1 MTRDSGSA
9 GKGRLGALCST
20 TRFGKF
26 VSVGAIGAA
35 FDTAVLVVLVELF
48 GVLEEL
54 AVLVGIEAAV
64 LLMFFLNDN
73 WTFASA
79 GSTGRRSL
87 FRRLIKSHAVR
98 AGGILTQFVTFV
110 VVYRVFFVSV
120 EVYGIEGWLLVAKAS
135 GIGLGLLVN
144 YTFETLFTWAVHA
157 DR

>member
-1 MTRDSGSA
+1 MARDSGSP
-9 GKGRLGALCST
+9 GSSRIGALCST

-26 VSVGAIGAA
+26 VSVGVVGAA
-35 FDTAVLVVLVELF
+35 FDTAILVVLVEVF
-48 GVLEEL
+48 GMLEEL

-64 LLMFFLNDN
+64 LLMFFINDN

-79 GSTGRRSL
+79 GTSGRGPL
-87 FRRLIKSHAVR
+87 LRRLIKSHAVR

-110 VVYRVFFVSV
+110 VVYRVFFVSI
-120 EVYGIEGWLLVAKAS
+120 EVFGIEGWLLVAKAF

-144 YTFETLFTWAVHA
+144 YTFETLYTWAVHV